1 MTFNVFSKEERRL
14 KYLKTVL
21 IFRQLE
27 QLAN

>member
-1 MTFNVFSKEERRL
+1 MTFNVFSKERRL
-14 KYLKTVL
+14 KYLKTVV